1 MGIMMAQMANKKK
14 NGKRF
19 VIVGNEKYGLYFG
32 ETSATD
38 AEVAKTHSLRLDSC
52 RHICRWYGKTGG
64 ITSLAAFGPC
74 GSQAGESRIGAPA
87 PSQLLT
93 GVVNVIDCSDEAVA
107 AFAKVQARDA

>member
-1 MGIMMAQMANKKK
+1 MATQNK
-14 NGKRF
+14 KRF

-32 ETSATD
+32 ETSETD
-38 AEVAKTHSLRLDSC
+38 ANVARTRSIRLDGC

-64 ITSLAAFGPC
+64 VTSLAAYGPC
-74 GSQAGESRIGAPA
+74 GSKVDDSRIGAPA

-93 GVVNVIDCSDEAVA
+93 GVVNVIDCSPEAVA